1 MKEQFKGITKTLFVL
16 ICLIF
21 LANHSFGQSAPD
33 GNSPAQQS
41 LWEKY
46 NAKYFH
52 PKFVV
57 DEQVIDDNSAKKVL
71 DEVDPG
77 AVTKVLIAHGNAAQ
91 PRDVVYLT
99 TGRTKIRVYQEKF
112 AKFSK
117 TYEGYLK
124 SHKNWDGKLAYILN
138 GKAVSG
144 SIREIIDNLYNIPAG
159 QIIAVSFSEGEAF
172 DWATG
177 TVHITTRQ

>member
-1 MKEQFKGITKTLFVL
+1 MRIFIPA
-16 ICLIF
+16 ICLLF
-21 LANHSFGQSAPD
+21 LSSNSFGQSAPD
-33 GNSPAQQS
+33 GNATAQQS

-46 NAKYFH
+46 TAKCFH

-57 DEQVIDDNSAKKVL
+57 DDQVIDDNAAKKVL
-71 DEVDPG
+71 DEIDPG
-77 AVTKVLIAHGNAAQ
+77 AVTRVLIAHGNASQ
-91 PRDVVYLT
+91 PRDVVYVI
-99 TGRTKIRVYQEKF
+99 TGRAKIRVYQEKF

-117 TYEGYLK
+117 TYDAYLK

-144 SIREIIDNLYNIPAG
+144 SITEIIDNLYNIPAG
-159 QIIAVSFSEGEAF
+159 QIVGVLFSEGDAF

-177 TVHITTRQ
+177 TVHITTKQ